1 MNDATNGILLGLVG
15 VLTLIAVFS
24 MGFAFHDNKIIHHCQ
39 NFEKFTAQGKVYECK
54 EVGVAK

>member
-1 MNDATNGILLGLVG
+1 MNDATNGVSLGLVG
-15 VLTLIAVFS
+15 VLVLVGAFCV
-24 MGFAFHDNKIIHHCQ
+24 GFAFHDNSIIHQCQ